1 MDSWNQPVPIWSIL
15 PVPIWPITCTNLVYL
30 VDTMDSQ
37 NRRPG
42 SLSISRLSDAPDSP
56 KRQRR
61 SSRGEFLHCPVSC
74 RHMALAQRSGTC
86 GLAVFLAIHHARKL
100 KQTGSVRLTCK
111 RCATLGIT
119 LRQARKGL
127 NGLVGV
133 GLARVTDGGPG
144 RCSTVTLMNPPDVP
158 PEKCR
163 IPVE

>member
-1 MDSWNQPVPIWSIL
+1 MDSK
-15 PVPIWPITCTNLVYL
+15 NL
-30 VDTMDSQ
+30 
-37 NRRPG
+37 RPG
-42 SLSISRLSDAPDSP
+42 SLPISHLSDAPYSP
-56 KRQRR
+56 ERQRR
-61 SSRGEFLHCPVSC
+61 SSRGEFLHGPISC

-100 KQTGSVRLTCK
+100 KRTGSVRLTGKLCD
-111 RCATLGIT
+111 TLGLT

-133 GLARVTDGGPG
+133 GLARVAEGGPG
-144 RCSTVTLMNPPDVP
+144 RCSTVTIMNPPDVP

>member
-1 MDSWNQPVPIWSIL
+1 
-15 PVPIWPITCTNLVYL
+15 
-30 VDTMDSQ
+30 MDSQ

-42 SLSISRLSDAPDSP
+42 SLPISHLSDAPYSP
-56 KRQRR
+56 ERQRR
-61 SSRGEFLHCPVSC
+61 SSRGEFLHGPISC

-100 KQTGSVRLTCK
+100 KQTGSVRLTGK

-133 GLARVTDGGPG
+133 GLARVTEGGPG

-163 IPVE
+163 IPTE